1 MTELQYILVQKI
13 GVFYKNQTWKK
24 NMFDKIA
31 EHYRSLDM
39 IESLRYAIWD
49 SKIILKDGSR
59 IVFVEANN
67 RCKGQRFTKVI
78 IQPEIDKPIIDTVI
92 KPCILPFAGT
102 QCYVVDINHNEI
114 DHI

>member
-13 GVFYKNQTWKK
+13 GVFYKNQKWKK

-49 SKIILKDGSR
+49 SKIILKDGSG

-102 QCYVVDINHNEI
+102 QCYVVDTNNDKVEHW
-114 DHI
+114 

>member
-49 SKIILKDGSR
+49 SKIILKDESR

-67 RCKGQRFTKVI
+67 QCKGQRFTKVI

-102 QCYVVDINHNEI
+102 QCYVVDINNDKVEYI
-114 DHI
+114 